1 MQGVEVAEPFG
12 TPWDNA
18 LVIWLGERRGYL
30 SDWVTQQWVR
40 STGRKVRLAECA
52 WLDGPVGGTRGIG
65 KDFFL
70 GYADKHN
77 LELVESGRRGLL
89 QDFKSLAGSG
99 NDPAAVAPEVGDFYE
114 QTSDYELDA
123 WSEWHGLFKPFGTAL
138 AVIFSRRLQQLNIP
152 LSAMDSS
159 KGMTSHVLQLRSRET
174 GALVQTAWVRELRA
188 TGNVIYAGSYSV
200 CRVPGFDSPCVKVV
214 FPLPNG
220 NAMVIMKPESHEDG
234 SFSLTS
240 SGGGFGDPGFYFTVH
255 GEGRAVWAR
264 SVRTFKEKITVYA
277 AEAGTARAD
286 HELWFCGVKFLR
298 LHYRMR
304 VAARELV

>member
-123 WSEWHGLFKPFGTAL
+123 WSEWHGLFRPLGGAL
-138 AVIFSRRLQQLNIP
+138 SALFSRRLQQLNVP
-152 LSAMDSS
+152 LSPLDTARGMSS
-159 KGMTSHVLQLRSRET
+159 KVVPLRDPASGAIRET
-174 GALVQTAWVRELRA
+174 AWTRELRA
-188 TGNVIYAGSYSV
+188 TGDVIYAGSYSITQ
-200 CRVPGFDSPCVKVV
+200 VPRHPSPCVKVV

-220 NAMVIMKPESHEDG
+220 NGIVVMKAEAGADG
-234 SFSLTS
+234 SLMLRSTGS
-240 SGGGFGDPGFYFTVH
+240 RFGEPGFYFTVQD
-255 GEGRAVWAR
+255 GDGSATAR
-264 SVRTFKEKITVYA
+264 YVASLKEQINVYA
-277 AEAGTARAD
+277 AEAGTVRAD
-286 HELWFCGVKFLR
+286 HTLWIWGIGFLR
-298 LHYRMR
+298 IHYRMR
-304 VAARELV
+304 SSAP